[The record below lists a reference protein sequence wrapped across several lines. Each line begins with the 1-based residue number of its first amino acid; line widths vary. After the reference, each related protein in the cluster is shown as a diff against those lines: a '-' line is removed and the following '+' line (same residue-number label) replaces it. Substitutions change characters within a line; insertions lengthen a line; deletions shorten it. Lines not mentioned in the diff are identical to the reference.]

1 MLTDAC
7 PALDAQAFG
16 RSASNSLLGQLTFCQ
31 PPFRFQEP
39 SCLFARELLLVSKSR
54 SAAETP
60 GARRAEPRAG
70 DDTAPNRLL
79 SSFGPDTG
87 VT

>member
-7 PALDAQAFG
+7 PALFDAQAFG

-39 SCLFARELLLVSKSR
+39 SCLFARELRLVSKSR
-54 SAAETP
+54 VPVKPP
-60 GARRAEPRAG
+60 GARRAERVRAMTLPQTG
-70 DDTAPNRLL
+70 SCHLL
-79 SSFGPDTG
+79 
-87 VT
+87 VEIQE